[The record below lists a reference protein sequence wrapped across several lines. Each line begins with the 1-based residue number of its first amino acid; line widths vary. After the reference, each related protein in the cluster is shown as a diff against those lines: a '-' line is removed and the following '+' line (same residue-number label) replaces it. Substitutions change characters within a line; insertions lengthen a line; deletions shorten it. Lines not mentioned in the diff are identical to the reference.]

1 MSVESDL
8 YGQISVTSFS
18 GEQTLGKSDQI
29 KVKCESCVNE
39 EGEYNFSKYAFV
51 EDGKSFDSL
60 TATMNAERG
69 IFYLEAIDCNNR
81 NVSKGWIT
89 RKIWSKSLYV
99 Q

>member
-18 GEQTLGKSDQI
+18 GEQTLEKSDQT
-29 KVKCESCVNE
+29 KVKCESYVNK
-39 EGEYNFSKYAFV
+39 EGECNFSKYAFV
-51 EDGKSFDSL
+51 EDGKSFGSL
-60 TATMNAERG
+60 TTTMNAERG

-81 NVSKGWIT
+81 NVPKGWIP
-89 RKIWSKSLYV
+89 RKIGSKSLYV